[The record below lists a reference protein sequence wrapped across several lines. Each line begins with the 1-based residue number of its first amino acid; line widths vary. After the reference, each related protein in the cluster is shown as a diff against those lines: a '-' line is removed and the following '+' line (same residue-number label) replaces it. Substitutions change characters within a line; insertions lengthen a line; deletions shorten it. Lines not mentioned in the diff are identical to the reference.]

1 MHYQIFENRK
11 SFPRAFVVSKVIY
24 ETDKKR
30 ILEMMFDLN
39 LKNVALVEQEM
50 ILDQASGSATIETY
64 APAFIF
70 LKATTT
76 GRSLLVLT
84 DNYYPGWKVKVNG
97 QNQQIYRVDY
107 SFRGVILPK
116 GSSVI
121 EFYYQP
127 WSFDVGVYMGVT
139 LTYVLSDSLFR
150 VYLILCL
157 WSDMKYFDLIFL
169 VFFFFK
175 QKTAYE
181 I

>member
-1 MHYQIFENRK
+1 MDQFEKIYDDLHYQIFENRK

-127 WSFDVGVYMGVT
+127 WSFDVGVYMFLSGVLAIITLVT
-139 LTYVLSDSLFR
+139 LKK
-150 VYLILCL
+150 
-157 WSDMKYFDLIFL
+157 MYF
-169 VFFFFK
+169 K
-175 QKTAYE
+175 
-181 I
+181 